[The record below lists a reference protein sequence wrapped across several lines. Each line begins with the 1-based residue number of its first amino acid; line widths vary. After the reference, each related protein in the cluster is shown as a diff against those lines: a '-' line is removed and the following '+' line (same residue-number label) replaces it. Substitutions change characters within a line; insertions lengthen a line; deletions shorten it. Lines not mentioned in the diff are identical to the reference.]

1 MVIPEN
7 NLLCKVINGEK
18 VLAASYSQIDTFV
31 QCPYKWYKTYVEGN
45 RSTEKHEATSYGTVI
60 HQTMEYFF
68 KNGCRPSYEDMSKA
82 DKKELV
88 ANLRSQMQ
96 AAAKKLDFEQAASL
110 RDTIL
115 ELQAD
120 MS

>member
-1 MVIPEN
+1 MT
-7 NLLCKVINGEK
+7 KK
-18 VLAASYSQIDTFV
+18 ADAKKTFAEV
-31 QCPYKWYKTYVEGN
+31 D
-45 RSTEKHEATSYGTVI
+45 
-60 HQTMEYFF
+60 
-68 KNGCRPSYEDMSKA
+68 YEDMSKA

>member
-1 MVIPEN
+1 MIVPEN
-7 NLLCKVINGEK
+7 NLLCKTIGGEK

-31 QCPYKWYKTYVEGN
+31 QCPYKWYKTYVEGH

-82 DKKELV
+82 FNYYADIEQIPFDSV
-88 ANLRSQMQ
+88 NPRS
-96 AAAKKLDFEQAASL
+96 SL
-110 RDTIL
+110 CNMRL
-115 ELQAD
+115 G
-120 MS
+120 

>member
-1 MVIPEN
+1 MYAD
-7 NLLCKVINGEK
+7 KVTDSMKAAINETQRRRTIQEK
-18 VLAASYSQIDTFV
+18 FNEEHHITPKTIIKPIRAAISSYEQSDDDKAEAKKTFAEV
-31 QCPYKWYKTYVEGN
+31 D
-45 RSTEKHEATSYGTVI
+45 
-60 HQTMEYFF
+60 
-68 KNGCRPSYEDMSKA
+68 YEDMSKA

>member
-1 MVIPEN
+1 
-7 NLLCKVINGEK
+7 
-18 VLAASYSQIDTFV
+18 
-31 QCPYKWYKTYVEGN
+31 
-45 RSTEKHEATSYGTVI
+45 
-60 HQTMEYFF
+60 
-68 KNGCRPSYEDMSKA
+68 MSKA

-88 ANLRSQMQ
+88 DNLRSQMQ